1 MTEHAVE
8 IERGTNNLYWINLYG
23 QWTSQTRN
31 YTEPLFLE
39 WLVTKLPITRAEYRG
54 YLIVLYFE
62 NRETWLEFAL
72 KLLT

>member
-1 MTEHAVE
+1 MVWHAIE
-8 IERGTNNLYWINLYG
+8 ISRSTRNPYWISLYQ

-39 WLVTKLPITRAEYRG
+39 WLVTKLPITQAEYRG